1 MVLKPELY
9 IRRYDNANTSLSN
22 RIPERTEGDTT
33 GDDTSIVASFR
44 KTLFA
49 AIMSIDFRF

>member
-1 MVLKPELY
+1 MDLKPELY

-22 RIPERTEGDTT
+22 RIPERTEVGTT
-33 GDDTSIVASFR
+33 GNDTSVVASYQ